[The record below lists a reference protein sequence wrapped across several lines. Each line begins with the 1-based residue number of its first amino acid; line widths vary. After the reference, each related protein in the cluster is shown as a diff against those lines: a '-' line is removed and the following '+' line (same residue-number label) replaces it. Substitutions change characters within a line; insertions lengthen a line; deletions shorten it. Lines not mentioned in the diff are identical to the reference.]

1 MPPFARAFALAAA
14 GGFLATRPFP
24 LPLIG
29 AALVIVA
36 ALATLRAVWR
46 WERTRVLV
54 TTEKLV
60 VVHGTLKRRT
70 TALRLER
77 IGAIEVEQGVVARVF
92 GYGTLVAGPLSISHV
107 PQPRQVY
114 ALVERLD
121 ARGAGIR

>member
-1 MPPFARAFALAAA
+1 MRPTDRGTPRRRRPSIPGRIAAA
-14 GGFLATRPFP
+14 ITSPRKKSESSTRSFQS
-24 LPLIG
+24 
-29 AALVIVA
+29 ASAS
-36 ALATLRAVWR
+36 ATLRAVWR

-114 ALVERLD
+114 ALVE
-121 ARGAGIR
+121 